1 MNMYNLDDICE
12 RVRRYKL
19 EQILNSGENDMFD
32 DKIDKK
38 KIEEILNEDVSSKV
52 EIVVNLKK
60 TVEDI
65 DNSKLYESIIN
76 LKNKKEY
83 VE

>member
-1 MNMYNLDDICE
+1 MYNLDDICE